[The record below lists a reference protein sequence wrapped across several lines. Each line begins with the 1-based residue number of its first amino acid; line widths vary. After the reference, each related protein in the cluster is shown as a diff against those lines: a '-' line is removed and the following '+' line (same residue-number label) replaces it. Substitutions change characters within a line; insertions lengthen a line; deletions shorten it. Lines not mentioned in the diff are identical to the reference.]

1 MVDEQIFAAR
11 EFKKA
16 DDRPGNYKATGGHG
30 GILGTVGSPVTLWYR
45 PTYKHTGTSDVQ
57 LDALPTD
64 LAFIDLAADTEP
76 TIITIKDKEGALLED
91 VMPRVH
97 ITKYGAYM
105 AENADGSPESEVD
118 IYSRVEKGLLERA
131 DTNPSTPKLH
141 GFVLEGAS
149 PYAFGTESQMAALTM
164 AAYSGFPVV
173 KVGRA
178 DPGGRVPSNANDAFI
193 EGSNLD
199 TNKARLLLIASML
212 KLGRLPRAVDPMNPT
227 QAERSALLTKIAE
240 FQNIFETH

>member
-1 MVDEQIFAAR
+1 M
-11 EFKKA
+11 
-16 DDRPGNYKATGGHG
+16 
-30 GILGTVGSPVTLWYR
+30 
-45 PTYKHTGTSDVQ
+45 
-57 LDALPTD
+57 
-64 LAFIDLAADTEP
+64 
-76 TIITIKDKEGALLED
+76 LED

-105 AENADGSPESEVD
+105 TENADGSPESEVD
-118 IYSRVEKGLLERA
+118 IYSRMAKGLLERA
-131 DTNPSTPKLH
+131 DTEPGTPKLH

-149 PYAFGTESQMAALTM
+149 PYAFGTESQMAALTI

-212 KLGRLPRAVDPMNPT
+212 KLGRLPRAVDPTNPT
-227 QAERSALLTKIAE
+227 QVERTALLAKIAE
-240 FQNIFETH
+240 FQKIFETH